1 MSDSVPEPD
10 NILNFIL
17 HVFNIIF
24 IYYIKYLTIC
34 LKFIL
39 KFITQIK
46 DLDNLTISMFS
57 LTININQTSWG
68 FNYYNL

>member
-24 IYYIKYLTIC
+24 IYYNKYLTIC

-57 LTININQTSWG
+57 LIIVINQTSWG

>member
-24 IYYIKYLTIC
+24 IYYNKYLTIC